1 MVFIIKIFSDFCDS
15 TTYNR
20 KNIDNI
26 NLFNKLEEL
35 FNTNK

>member
-15 TTYNR
+15 TTYNS

-26 NLFNKLEEL
+26 NLFNKLEKI
-35 FNTNK
+35 FTQNK